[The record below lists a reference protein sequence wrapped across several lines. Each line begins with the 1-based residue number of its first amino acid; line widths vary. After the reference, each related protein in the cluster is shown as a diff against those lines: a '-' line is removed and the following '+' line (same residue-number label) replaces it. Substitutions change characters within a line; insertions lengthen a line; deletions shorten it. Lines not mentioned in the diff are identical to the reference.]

1 MTFDLHMIVLPG
13 GAYDGHADH
22 EAEAVVQWLESEGIS
37 ASVLRYPVRTRHPEP
52 TVAIHAA
59 VARVRAGGARRIGL
73 LGFSAGAHAAALA
86 GYGSDVGHEAPVD
99 LLVLSY
105 PVVSM
110 IQDAHP
116 LSRQNLLGEQ
126 PPGPETE
133 ASSRVDS
140 DSPPTF
146 IWHTADDSAVPV
158 SHAYLLASSLATAGV
173 AHELHVFPH
182 GAHGLGL
189 AFDAPHVGQWRALL
203 LRWLTSTQESWALSA
218 R

>member
-1 MTFDLHMIVLPG
+1 MTTDLHMIVLPG
-13 GAYDGHADH
+13 GAYDGHAAH
-22 EAEAVVQWLESEGIS
+22 EAETVAEWLESEGIS
-37 ASVLRYPVRTRHPEP
+37 ASVLRYPVRTLHPEP
-52 TVAIHAA
+52 TVVIRAAIAGIRAA
-59 VARVRAGGARRIGL
+59 GAERIGL

-86 GYGSDVGHEAPVD
+86 GYGAEIGEDHRVD

-126 PPGPETE
+126 SPGPETE
-133 ASSRVDS
+133 VVSQLNSSA
-140 DSPPTF
+140 PPTF
-146 IWHTADDSAVPV
+146 IWHTADDAAVPV
-158 SHAYLLASSLATAGV
+158 SHAYLLASGLAAAGV
-173 AHELHVFPH
+173 AHELHVFPR

-189 AFDAPHVGQWRALL
+189 AFDDPHVGQWRSLL
-203 LRWLTSTQESWALSA
+203 LRWLVSTRESWEPSA

>member
-1 MTFDLHMIVLPG
+1 MTTDLHMIVLPG
-13 GAYDGHADH
+13 GAYDGHASH
-22 EAEAVVQWLESEGIS
+22 EAETVAEWLESEGIS
-37 ASVLRYPVRTRHPEP
+37 ASVFRYPVRTLHPEP
-52 TVAIHAA
+52 TVAIRAA
-59 VARVRAGGARRIGL
+59 IAEVRAAGAERIGL

-86 GYGSDVGHEAPVD
+86 GYGTETGEDPLVD

-116 LSRQNLLGEQ
+116 LSRHNLLGEQ

-133 ASSRVDS
+133 VVSRVDS

-158 SHAYLLASSLATAGV
+158 SHAYLLASGLAAAGV
-173 AHELHVFPH
+173 AHELHVFPR

-189 AFDAPHVGQWRALL
+189 AFDDPHVGQWRSLL
-203 LRWLTSTQESWALSA
+203 LRWLTSTRESWKTSA